1 MTAVV
6 ALYLALASQGLTAWA
21 LGFTAPANLVRPAI
35 AAVVAVITWFFN
47 QAILDALPSRLH
59 VALLSTGMWIQCL
72 KTFDD
77 LCLSRL
83 SFEGPSPSFTK
94 RASFGVSNLWN
105 MRGVGTRQQISQ
117 IPPWSSHT
125 PSLVP
130 SRSQELARHARNAIV
145 SYLILDVFAAQ
156 PSPDPNMISPQKEHL
171 LTRIGQITSEEAIFR
186 FFATF
191 GFWLNTFCVIH
202 LINSAFSLL
211 YLSLNLYPVEMLPPI
226 WGRLSEAYSVRRFWG
241 NFWHQTLRR
250 HLTSISD
257 FLVHGILHMPN
268 GLVSRYCKLIVCFFI
283 SGALHF
289 PADRAL
295 GISAKETNVIDY
307 FLTTALVIMCE
318 DGVQHVFRGMQ
329 GTWSRRFGYIWVICY
344 MYLMTP
350 SWAYPAARVVKPED
364 QLVSFSVIK
373 QFIR

>member
-1 MTAVV
+1 MA
-6 ALYLALASQGLTAWA
+6 ALAAFFLALASQGLTAWA
-21 LGFTAPANLVRPAI
+21 LGFTAPANLVRPVI
-35 AAVVAVITWFFN
+35 AAVVALLTWFFN
-47 QAILDALPSRLH
+47 QAILDALPGRLH

-83 SFEGPSPSFTK
+83 SFDGPSPSFTNHW
-94 RASFGVSNLWN
+94 SFGVSNLWN
-105 MRGVGTRQQISQ
+105 MRGVGTRKQISQ
-117 IPPWSSHT
+117 IPTLSSQT
-125 PSLVP
+125 PSIVP
-130 SRSQELARHARNAIV
+130 SRSHELRRHARNVVV

-156 PSPDPNMISPQKEHL
+156 PPPDPNMISPQKEHL
-171 LTRIGQITSEEAIFR
+171 LTRIGQITPEEAIFR

-226 WGRLSEAYSVRRFWG
+226 WGSLSEAYSVRRFWG

-250 HLTSISD
+250 HLTSLSD
-257 FLVHGILHMPN
+257 FLVHGILHMPK

-295 GISAKETNVIDY
+295 GISAKETNVINY
-307 FLTTALVIMCE
+307 FVTTALVIMCE
-318 DGVQHVFRGMQ
+318 DGVQHILRGVQ
-329 GTWSRRFGYIWVICY
+329 GTWSKWFGYLWVTLY

-350 SWAYPAARVVKPED
+350 SWAYPAARVVKPGD
-364 QLVSFSVIK
+364 QLVSFSVIR
-373 QFIR
+373 QFIQ

>member
-1 MTAVV
+1 MTAFV
-6 ALYLALASQGLTAWA
+6 AFCLALVSQGLTAWA
-21 LGFTAPANLVRPAI
+21 LGFTASANLVRPVI
-35 AAVVAVITWFFN
+35 AAVVALLTWFFN

-83 SFEGPSPSFTK
+83 SFEGTSPSLTK
-94 RASFGVSNLWN
+94 RLSFGPDTL
-105 MRGVGTRQQISQ
+105 
-117 IPPWSSHT
+117 
-125 PSLVP
+125 SLP
-130 SRSQELARHARNAIV
+130 SRSQELRRHARNAII

-156 PSPDPNMISPQKEHL
+156 PPPDPNMISPQNEHL
-171 LTRIGQITSEEAIFR
+171 LTRIGQIMPEEAIFR

-202 LINSAFSLL
+202 LINSTFSLL

-250 HLTSISD
+250 HLTSLSD
-257 FLVHGILHMPN
+257 FLVHGILHVPK
-268 GLVSRYCKLIVCFFI
+268 GLVARYCKLIVCFFI

-295 GISAKETNVIDY
+295 GISAKETNVINH

-318 DGVQHVFRGMQ
+318 DGVQHAFRGVR
-329 GTWSRRFGYIWVICY
+329 GIWSRRFGYVWAICY

-350 SWAYPAARVVKPED
+350 SWAYPAARVVKPGD
-364 QLVSFSVIK
+364 QLVPFSVIK
-373 QFIR
+373 QFIQ